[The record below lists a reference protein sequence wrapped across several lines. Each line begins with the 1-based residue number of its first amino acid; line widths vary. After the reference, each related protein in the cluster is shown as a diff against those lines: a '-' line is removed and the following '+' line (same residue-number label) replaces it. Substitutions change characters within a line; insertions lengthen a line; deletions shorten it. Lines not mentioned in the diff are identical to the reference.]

1 MNTLGGELSSHLLNV
16 VLLTLAI
23 APLVLWRYRR
33 AVLAGMMARPGSPLP
48 LPPPQ
53 SPASPQPGAT
63 STATGDPSPAAIA
76 WERRLHRRLAVA
88 VPAATFV
95 AALPLSALYL
105 HLGGLP
111 LSPAHLYLKA
121 GVLSL
126 TAVPVIA
133 VLTAM
138 PWRRALGLGLGL
150 LLVLAALG
158 VALSMLQRPVYGKAP
173 SLDQAM
179 NFVVFVQLA
188 VISLWLPALLGLAS
202 GARRVRG
209 VAPIVLAGLLVF
221 GLAALFGARLTQWL
235 TATRSGAEWVLSGA
249 GLDTGFVLLALPVG
263 FAAWWRLKALA
274 RGYEAKRFSE
284 AQLLARTWWLLVV
297 AVDVVQL
304 VSSHPEGRAVL
315 MVLAA
320 GALSVVLYGPLLA
333 HALRWASAA
342 ASRPS
347 PRTLLVLRVFGD
359 TARSESLF
367 DRVVGRW
374 RWFGS
379 LTTIAG
385 PDIVARTV
393 DPGDFLRFAAG
404 DIAASFV
411 TTQAD
416 LDRRLASLDL
426 QPDPDGRFRVNEF
439 CCRDNSWQATV
450 VRLIDSADAVLMDLR
465 GFDARRAGCEFELGE
480 LARRRR
486 PDQVRAADGCQHRP
500 RPPGPVARPDGG
512 SAAGAGRFR
521 QSRGAVARGLRRPAA
536 GRALIS
542 VAGIAGR

>member
-1 MNTLGGELSSHLLNV
+1 
-16 VLLTLAI
+16 
-23 APLVLWRYRR
+23 
-33 AVLAGMMARPGSPLP
+33 
-48 LPPPQ
+48 
-53 SPASPQPGAT
+53 
-63 STATGDPSPAAIA
+63 
-76 WERRLHRRLAVA
+76 
-88 VPAATFV
+88 
-95 AALPLSALYL
+95 
-105 HLGGLP
+105 
-111 LSPAHLYLKA
+111 
-121 GVLSL
+121 
-126 TAVPVIA
+126 
-133 VLTAM
+133 
-138 PWRRALGLGLGL
+138 
-150 LLVLAALG
+150 
-158 VALSMLQRPVYGKAP
+158 MLQRPFYGKAP

-374 RWFGS
+374 RWFGP

-486 PDQVRAADGCQHRP
+486 PDQVVLLTDASTDRDRLDRLLGTMAVWPQVLDASGNLAAQSRAAF
-500 RPPGPVARPDGG
+500 VALLR
-512 SAAGAGRFR
+512 AAR
-521 QSRGAVARGLRRPAA
+521 
-536 GRALIS
+536 
-542 VAGIAGR
+542 